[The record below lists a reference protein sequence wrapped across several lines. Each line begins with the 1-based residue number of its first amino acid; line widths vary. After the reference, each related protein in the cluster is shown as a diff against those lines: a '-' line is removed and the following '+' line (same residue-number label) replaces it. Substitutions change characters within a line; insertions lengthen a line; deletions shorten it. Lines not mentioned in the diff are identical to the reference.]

1 MGLTGRSDYGA
12 QPAMGALLILAVTF
26 LLIWGLFILPQ
37 QRRVKAHQALV
48 TRLEVGDEVM
58 TSTGLYGTIT
68 QLDDEIAWLELA
80 PGTVVR
86 SARGAIAR
94 RLVEE
99 RTDAEPEPTP
109 TKSSTSRPAS
119 TAADRAVG
127 PDPTET

>member
-1 MGLTGRSDYGA
+1 
-12 QPAMGALLILAVTF
+12 MGALLILVVTF

-58 TSTGLYGTIT
+58 TSTGFYGTIIE
-68 QLDDEIAWLELA
+68 LDDEVVRLELA
-80 PGTVVR
+80 PGTVVKA
-86 SARGAIAR
+86 ARGAIAR
-94 RLVEE
+94 RLAEE
-99 RTDAEPEPTP
+99 TEAPEPQP
-109 TKSSTSRPAS
+109 QPRPAA

>member
-1 MGLTGRSDYGA
+1 
-12 QPAMGALLILAVTF
+12 MGALLILVVTF
-26 LLIWGLFILPQ
+26 LLIWGLFIVPQ

-48 TRLEVGDEVM
+48 TRLEVGDDVM

-68 QLDDEIAWLELA
+68 ELDDEIAWLELA

-94 RLVEE
+94 RLAEE
-99 RTDAEPEPTP
+99 QVDAPAPATP
-109 TKSSTSRPAS
+109 STPSSSRPAT

>member
-1 MGLTGRSDYGA
+1 
-12 QPAMGALLILAVTF
+12 MGALLILVVTF
-26 LLIWGLFILPQ
+26 LLIWGLFIVPQ

-68 QLDDEIAWLELA
+68 ELDDEIAWLELA

-94 RLVEE
+94 RLAEE
-99 RTDAEPEPTP
+99 QADAPPASTP
-109 TKSSTSRPAS
+109 SSSTTSPSSSRPAS
-119 TAADRAVG
+119 TAADRALG